1 MKVEQD
7 LSSVA
12 SSILQIET
20 NKLLL
25 LMLYKLVSFFLLIA
39 ISSKM
44 EAQNF
49 KLAFLAG
56 ATTSQ
61 VSGDNLGGF
70 HKVGIMGGAAVNLR
84 VRDSS
89 FVEMEMIYVQKG
101 SQQGEDLAKGK
112 AFYQLKVDY
121 IEVPLLYKLKRKKL
135 MIEMGASLGYLV
147 HSKVSDVLGEFPATS
162 PEARPFKKTETS
174 VCAGVSYKL
183 GGRIWVSWRF
193 SNSLLPI
200 RNHYSGIQYKLNRG
214 QYNTAMYLMLRYEL

>member
-1 MKVEQD
+1 
-7 LSSVA
+7 
-12 SSILQIET
+12 
-20 NKLLL
+20 
-25 LMLYKLVSFFLLIA
+25 MLYKLVGFLLLIA
-39 ISSKM
+39 ISTKM

-147 HSKVSDVLGEFPATS
+147 HSKVRDILGEFPASS
-162 PEARPFKKTETS
+162 PESRSFKKTEVS
-174 VCAGVSYKL
+174 VSYKL
-183 GGRIWVSWRF
+183 GGRIWASWRF